1 MIGGKMYYPEDLEE
15 YKRNME
21 GRRIYISNLS
31 YETDWKQLKDHMR
44 RAGEVVRVDIFQDEK
59 GRSRG
64 CGVVEY
70 KTKED
75 C

>member
-1 MIGGKMYYPEDLEE
+1 MIGGKIYYPEDLEE

-44 RAGEVVRVDIFQDEK
+44 RAGEVVRVDIF
-59 GRSRG
+59 
-64 CGVVEY
+64 
-70 KTKED
+70 
-75 C
+75 